1 MFSRN
6 DVPTGDAPVV
16 IIACAPG
23 SSTTPCT
30 LLTMPMMKTGAAWG
44 IYMRV
49 PDTALCK
56 DQPASPT
63 GEELLPDASSCTYSA
78 AGFASV
84 AASPENTTLPIY
96 GEGLPNDRACEAGVG
111 VSAGTLS
118 SSDARLYSSACV
130 AYSEISGPLVD
141 VADCHGKR
149 MNEPRP
155 FSPKMSPIG
164 LLNVL
169 AVRLAAATPPVRNQK
184 MMRPIIKTMTDV
196 MRTFFI
202 MVPL

>member
-30 LLTMPMMKTGAAWG
+30 LLTMPMMKTG
-44 IYMRV
+44 
-49 PDTALCK
+49 
-56 DQPASPT
+56 
-63 GEELLPDASSCTYSA
+63 EELLPDASSCTSSA

-111 VSAGTLS
+111 VSAGMLP
-118 SSDARLYSSACV
+118 A
-130 AYSEISGPLVD
+130 SEAPGDYLRR
-141 VADCHGKR
+141 A
-149 MNEPRP
+149 PR
-155 FSPKMSPIG
+155 
-164 LLNVL
+164 
-169 AVRLAAATPPVRNQK
+169 
-184 MMRPIIKTMTDV
+184 
-196 MRTFFI
+196 
-202 MVPL
+202 